1 MRFSTNLMFSQRVT
15 DMNNATARWMEAG
28 SKLASGKRVSKPS
41 DDPQASA
48 QAVRVSQSETRN
60 QQYASTRG
68 YAKTGMTLQMSIL
81 AQMNSVSTQMDTTV
95 IQASN
100 QGSLSDNDRASLAEQ
115 LQGLKDQLVSLGNT
129 TDGNG
134 RYIFGGYESDT
145 PPFEVD
151 ATTGDVL
158 YKGGDK
164 SITQN
169 VGSDREMISY
179 FAGSEVFATTTNAK
193 GEKVADMFTA
203 INKGLEALKIPQQNA
218 SQADLDKAKAGMDE
232 ANSGIKAGMTK
243 ISNIEA
249 RQGLQLQ
256 EIDSLDFLSQT
267 RRVQNESRLS
277 GLVNTD
283 WTSTVSDYQKE
294 MALFQAS
301 QDIFKDLNSMSL
313 FGR

>member
-1 MRFSTNLMFSQRVT
+1 MRFSTNLMFSQRVS

-28 SKLASGKRVSKPS
+28 SKLASGQRVSKPS

-48 QAVRVSQSETRN
+48 QAVRVTQSENRN

-81 AQMNSVSTQMDTTV
+81 TQMNEVSTQMDSTV

-100 QGSLSDNDRASLAEQ
+100 QGALSDNDRASLAEQ

-134 RYIFGGYESDT
+134 RYIFGGYESDS

-151 ATTGDVL
+151 SATGDVI

-169 VGSDREMISY
+169 VGSDREMTSY
-179 FAGSEVFATTTNAK
+179 FAGSEVFATTDK
-193 GEKVADMFTA
+193 GGKKVADMFSA

-218 SQADLDKAKAGMDE
+218 SQADLDRARAGMDE
-232 ANSGIKAGMTK
+232 ANRGIKAGMDK

-249 RQGLQLQ
+249 KQGLQLQ

-267 RRVQNESRLS
+267 RRIQNESRLS
-277 GLVNTD
+277 SLLHTD

-313 FGR
+313 FSR

>member
-1 MRFSTNLMFSQRVT
+1 MRFSTNLMFSQRVS
-15 DMNNATARWMEAG
+15 DMNSATARWMEAG

-48 QAVRVSQSETRN
+48 QAVRVTQSETRN
-60 QQYASTRG
+60 QQYVSTRG

-81 AQMNSVSTQMDTTV
+81 TQMNEVSTQMDSTV
-95 IQASN
+95 IQAAN
-100 QGSLSDNDRASLAEQ
+100 QGALSDNDRASLAEQ

-151 ATTGDVL
+151 AATGDVI

-169 VGSDREMISY
+169 VGSDREMTSY

-193 GEKVADMFTA
+193 GEKVADMFSA

-218 SQADLDKAKAGMDE
+218 SQADLDRAKAGMDE
-232 ANSGIKAGMTK
+232 ANRGIKAGMDK

-249 RQGLQLQ
+249 KQGLQLQ

-267 RRVQNESRLS
+267 RRIQNESRLS
-277 GLVNTD
+277 GLLDTD

>member
-15 DMNNATARWMEAG
+15 DMNNSTARWMEAG

-41 DDPQASA
+41 DDAQASA

-81 AQMNSVSTQMDTTV
+81 SKMNEVSTQMDTTI
-95 IQASN
+95 IQGSN
-100 QGSLSDNDRASLAEQ
+100 QGTLSDADRDSLASQ
-115 LQGLKDQLVSLGNT
+115 LQGQKDQLISLGNT

-134 RYIFGGYESDT
+134 RYIFGGYESDK

-151 ATTGDVL
+151 ATTGDVI
-158 YKGGDK
+158 YRGGDK

-193 GEKVADMFTA
+193 GEKVADMFSA
-203 INKGLEALKIPQQNA
+203 INKGLEGLKIPQQNA
-218 SQADLDKAKAGMDE
+218 SQADLDKANAAMGE
-232 ANSGIKAGMTK
+232 ANKGIKAGMDK

-249 RQGLQLQ
+249 KQGLQLQ
-256 EIDSLDFLSQT
+256 EIDSLDFLSDT
-267 RRVQNESRLS
+267 RKIQNDSRMSELME
-277 GLVNTD
+277 TD
-283 WTSTVSDYQKE
+283 WTGTISDYQKE
-294 MALFQAS
+294 MSMFQAS
-301 QDIFKDLNSMSL
+301 QSIFKDLNSMSL
-313 FGR
+313 FNR

>member
-1 MRFSTNLMFSQRVT
+1 MRFSTNLMFSQRVS
-15 DMNNATARWMEAG
+15 DMNNATSRWMEAG

-48 QAVRVSQSETRN
+48 QAVRVNQSENRN

-68 YAKTGMTLQMSIL
+68 FAKTGMTLQMSIL
-81 AQMNSVSTQMDTTV
+81 TQMNEVSTQMDLTV
-95 IQASN
+95 IQAAN
-100 QGSLSDNDRASLAEQ
+100 QGALSDKDRESLAEQ

-134 RYIFGGYESDT
+134 RYIFGGYESDN

-151 ATTGDVL
+151 AATGDVI
-158 YKGGDK
+158 YNGGSK

-169 VGSDREMISY
+169 VGSDREMTSY
-179 FAGSEVFATTTNAK
+179 FAGSEVFATTDKNGK
-193 GEKVADMFTA
+193 KVADMFTA
-203 INKGLEALKIPQQNA
+203 INKGLEALKIPQENA

-232 ANSGIKAGMTK
+232 ANRGIKAGMDK

-249 RQGLQLQ
+249 KQGLQLQ

-267 RRVQNESRLS
+267 RKIQNESRLS
-277 GLVNTD
+277 GLLDTD

-313 FGR
+313 FSR